1 MGTPF
6 KMKAGKEG
14 PMKKNFGISPMKND
28 IVKKMYPKL
37 PKKITDALKVNEK
50 QGNKSKGTLKEDFSN
65 QSVLETTRRL
75 QKEGHFNKPKK
86 HFFSK

>member
-6 KMKAGKEG
+6 KMKGS
-14 PMKKNFGISPMKND
+14 PMARNFGTPFRD
-28 IVKKMYPKL
+28 YKKKSTKYTGPTL
-37 PKKITDALKVNEK
+37 PNEITNALKVNEK
-50 QGNKSKGTLKEDFSN
+50 HGNKSKGTLKEDFSN

-86 HFFSK
+86 HFFSI